1 MRRIIYWISLIS
13 GFTLRCPGNQTLSFA
28 YDAFAGDDA
37 FQGETQTT
45 ESASVEM
52 KPTLGLTGL
61 TMNAMA
67 LIAPGAFLWLTFA
80 GQAAYGVT
88 TPAMWIGILFALLL
102 CLATAVCYAEMAKL
116 YPGTGSSYYFAEQA
130 FLNHDKAWPYARL
143 AKFIV
148 GWGSHLYYW
157 VYPGVMV
164 GVIGVISGY
173 LVGTL
178 WPAFMS
184 ATNPG
189 PAFMML
195 VAIVFSFAI
204 AYIAHRG
211 ITGSTSVNIAINV
224 IQISALIVFS
234 VMALGYRLN
243 HAPGSV
249 AYHFDPQ
256 TSAAFSCEFATTKTV
271 ANGQTTDTIVRAA
284 DGTPQCAVD
293 AAGKAVPYHVSYP
306 EHDSTNGFLSHPKA
320 SSVIGIHNF
329 GWMFVQATIAILILV
344 GFESVTSM
352 GGEAKNAKRDVP
364 TAVIISLLIQ
374 GAFCYLFEY
383 FAANY
388 FLSSGYTMQNAAG
401 SAAPIGD
408 MMIMV
413 GDAMLGP
420 GRGRI
425 FMLCEA
431 ATVLLA
437 LIGTTL
443 SCINT
448 GARVTYS
455 MGKDQEAPESF
466 GILHSKNLTPHRAI
480 WTLALISAVIGCITV
495 AVYFGDGSAPADSA
509 IQSLPQ
515 GFWSSSG
522 YTTHDKMAALPN
534 TFITV
539 SLASNFGTFL
549 LYMLSC
555 LTCIVCYHKHP
566 KFKAVRHLLIPV
578 FGLFANLACMAFYLI
593 GPFMGYGT
601 KKEPLFALGIAL
613 VWGAYGW
620 LYFALSTKRTK
631 RTTLV
636 EDRATTG

>member
-1 MRRIIYWISLIS
+1 M
-13 GFTLRCPGNQTLSFA
+13 A
-28 YDAFAGDDA
+28 
-37 FQGETQTT
+37 EH
-45 ESASVEM
+45 SAVEM
-52 KPTLGLTGL
+52 KRTVGLTGL

-80 GQAAYGVT
+80 GQAAYGAT
-88 TPAMWIGILFALLL
+88 TPAMWMGILFALVL
-102 CLATAVCYAEMAKL
+102 CLATAICYAEMAKL

-130 FLNHDKAWPYARL
+130 FLNHEKAWPYARF
-143 AKFIV
+143 AKFVV

-178 WPAFMS
+178 WPNFMS
-184 ATNPG
+184 ASNPG

-195 VAIVFSFAI
+195 VAIVFAFGV
-204 AYIAHRG
+204 AYIGYRG
-211 ITGSTSVNIAINV
+211 INGSTSVNIAINV
-224 IQISALIVFS
+224 IQISALLVFA
-234 VMALGYRLN
+234 VMVLGYRLN
-243 HAPGSV
+243 HSPGSM
-249 AYHFDPQ
+249 ASQFDSQ
-256 TSAAFSCEFATTKTV
+256 TSTAFSCEFATTRTV
-271 ANGQTTDTIVRAA
+271 VNGQATDAIVRAA

-293 AAGKAVPYHVSYP
+293 SAGKPVPYHVSYP
-306 EHDSTNGFLSHPKA
+306 EHDSSGSFLSHPNA
-320 SSVIGIHNF
+320 RSVVRMHNF

-344 GFESVTSM
+344 GFESVTAM
-352 GGEAKNAKRDVP
+352 GGEARHAKRDVP
-364 TAVIISLLIQ
+364 IAVITSLLVQ

-383 FAANY
+383 FSANY
-388 FLSSGYTMQNAAG
+388 FLNSGYTMQNAAG

-431 ATVLLA
+431 VTVFVA

-448 GARVTYS
+448 GARVTYA
-455 MGKDQEAPESF
+455 MGRDKDALESF
-466 GILHSKNLTPHRAI
+466 GVLHSRNLTPHRAI
-480 WTLALISAVIGCITV
+480 WTLAAISAVVGCLTV
-495 AVYFGDGSAPADSA
+495 AVYFGDGAAPADSA
-509 IQSLPQ
+509 IQALPH
-515 GFWSSSG
+515 GFWSSFG

-534 TFITV
+534 SFLTV

-555 LTCIVCYHKHP
+555 ITCIVCYHKHAQ
-566 KFKAVRHLLIPV
+566 FKVVRHLVIPV
-578 FGLFANLACMAFYLI
+578 FGLVANLACMAFYLI
-593 GPFMGYGT
+593 GPFLGYGT
-601 KKEPLFALGIAL
+601 KKEPLLALGIAL
-613 VWGAYGW
+613 VWGACGW
-620 LYFALSTKRTK
+620 LYFALSAKKTGGSTLAGGRTSVAEGK
-631 RTTLV
+631 PP
-636 EDRATTG
+636 A